1 MVTTRPAAP
10 AFRWGNQPA
19 SSTCLMGAGRVFGPP
34 CLTSS
39 RERPDC
45 SQGAIL
51 RHHTPR
57 ERLVSS
63 QVAILRHHRLLAS
76 GLLVARG
83 PSCGSR
89 CLSAAKGIL
98 AASVV
103 PHESSEFSGVL
114 YPTQEPRTRDRYWHS
129 RCSNRGNTPLRRSA
143 GATDSPIQPALWVQ
157 GVSSDLP
164 ALPVRTAH
172 ITRTA
177 PRETCEDFASLVA
190 GVCP

>member
-19 SSTCLMGAGRVFGPP
+19 SSTCLMGAGSVFGPP

-103 PHESSEFSGVL
+103 PHERSEFSGVL
-114 YPTQEPRTRDRYWHS
+114 YRTRKPRTREPATVPGIRVAL
-129 RCSNRGNTPLRRSA
+129 TEATRRSGVPLEQPTRHSTCLMGA
-143 GATDSPIQPALWVQ
+143 GSVFGPPCLACTN
-157 GVSSDLP
+157 
-164 ALPVRTAH
+164 RTHHAYC
-172 ITRTA
+172 TT
-177 PRETCEDFASLVA
+177 
-190 GVCP
+190 